1 MIFSLPRGTDDGV
14 YSINDEPYAALGEC
28 YSEHETD
35 SDWVYCKADVA
46 LAKGEA
52 IKGKIITLA
61 TALGASVAAGTH
73 KLPDS
78 AAAFNTTLAR
88 VPTDGAKNYENAE
101 IHIGAG
107 TGAGQNG
114 TILSYTNKELTI
126 YWDSDNGTLQTALV
140 GGAGDATDSQ
150 YQLIIPWLAVKATG
164 ADNVMGFAQRDVEAG
179 KYFWALNQ
187 GRGVA
192 HTGEAIAAADV
203 SGELNISA
211 TTAGAVIA
219 QVATLLTPGCATAK
233 SQAPDDSLVLIDA
246 HCRERPRRV
255 RFMGR
260 TGPYIQSYQDPPA
273 A

>member
-35 SDWVYCKADVA
+35 SIWVYLKASVA

-52 IKGKIITLA
+52 VKGKIITLSA
-61 TALGASVAAGTH
+61 ALAAAVAAGTH
-73 KLPDS
+73 KLNH
-78 AAAFNTTLAR
+78 AAATFNTTLSG
-88 VPTDGAKNYENAE
+88 VPADGAKNYENAE

-114 TILSYTNKELTI
+114 TIISYTNTELTI
-126 YWDSDNGTLQTALV
+126 YWDSDDGTLKTALV
-140 GGAGDATDSQ
+140 GGAGDATDSK
-150 YQLIIPWLAVKATG
+150 YQLNIPWLAVKAET
-164 ADNVMGFAQRDVEAG
+164 ADSVIGFAQRDVAAG
-179 KYFWALNQ
+179 KYFWALNE

-192 HTGEAIAAADV
+192 HTGEEIAAADV
-203 SGELNISA
+203 GGELNIHAS
-211 TTAGAVIA
+211 TDGAVIA
-219 QVATLLTPGCATAK
+219 QTEDLLTPGCATAL
-233 SQAPDDSLVLIDA
+233 SQAPDNSLVLIDA
-246 HCRERPRRV
+246 HCKSRPRRV

-260 TGPYIQSYQDPPA
+260 TGPYIQSYEDPPA